1 MDPLAEEKTIR
12 KELPDSFVF
21 DEELHELAEP
31 DQGVIIHGDTISF
44 IRNFAVPEDLSG
56 RTFFDHLADMY
67 TPPDQLEIL
76 PLKRELLS
84 SHVWN
89 IACLNQYFKKAM
101 TRLDLSGEV
110 PRTSQ

>member
-1 MDPLAEEKTIR
+1 MDPLDEEKMIR

-21 DEELHELAEP
+21 DEELNELAES
-31 DQGVIIHGDTISF
+31 DQGVIVQDDSVFF
-44 IRNFAVPEDLSG
+44 IRNFVVPEDLSG
-56 RTFFDHLADMY
+56 RTFFDHLADIY

-76 PLKRELLS
+76 PLKRELLP

-101 TRLDLSGEV
+101 MRLDLLGEV

>member
-1 MDPLAEEKTIR
+1 MDPLTEEKTIH

-21 DEELHELAEP
+21 DEELNELAEP
-31 DQGVIIHGDTISF
+31 DQGIIIHGDTISF
-44 IRNFAVPEDLSG
+44 IRNFAVPEDLSS

-76 PLKRELLS
+76 PLKRELLP

-101 TRLDLSGEV
+101 TSLDLSGEV
-110 PRTSQ
+110 PRTSR